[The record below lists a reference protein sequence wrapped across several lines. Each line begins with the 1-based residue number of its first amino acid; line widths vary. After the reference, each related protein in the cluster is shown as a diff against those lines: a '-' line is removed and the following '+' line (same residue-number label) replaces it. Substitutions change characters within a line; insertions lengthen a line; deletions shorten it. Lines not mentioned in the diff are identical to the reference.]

1 MILKRFVCALT
12 ACFFLFSP
20 KAEAYLSSLSP
31 ENFNALYNLASRGQ
45 VSAMNNAVSR
55 GLNIDATNPNGDT
68 GLCVAAKKRNKTA
81 YKSFLQSGAN
91 PSHPCTWEISGYQ
104 NFARSVIENPV
115 KNLDTAAVAKYS
127 KPGMSFTTKA
137 LIGVGVVAAVAGT
150 AIALSGGGGGGGGSG
165 SDKKTNPN
173 CVHGTMSDGVCTCST
188 GYSGEKC
195 DTCAS
200 GYGNYGTKQCYKTL
214 ACEHGHQK
222 GGACVCNVGY
232 TAALCNDCATGYGK
246 DSTGLCVK
254 KQNQSIIGNSTINS
268 NYNETENLSIS
279 NTEYADVYGLF
290 YDADQ
295 TPHNY
300 LLSSDKMANDYSK
313 LSAVEVQTT
322 VADYKYDNQNHILW
336 YSSSGVLKGYLDGSI
351 AYNNKGEVVGHAE
364 DDVIYD
370 DDGNAL
376 GEALKLGTQDIT
388 QKYLLLNKNASINIE
403 NQSDGRVYGLYSS
416 NADTIYNNYVITD
429 ENGIVVD
436 TLSNKGAGISIS
448 TININNNGDGS
459 VFGILGNSNIYSGDF
474 DESKAQEYS
483 SALMISDISITNEGN
498 GSAYGI
504 YNGSSEGSVYHLT
517 KRGTYFSLFSTTT
530 VTNTNGYG
538 NTYGLY
544 SAGNLENSGTVNSTA
559 DAGNA
564 YGLYTKGGSITN
576 VKDANETVATESVI
590 AKSTTGSA
598 YGAYVEDGEI
608 TNGRIISAKTTAGDG
623 NAYGIYLE
631 QTKDS
636 TAKVTNT
643 SGINVESYGG
653 DAYGIYN
660 KGGEVTNS
668 TQRYEI
674 NVASNSGYAYGIYSD
689 GGSVTNSG
697 RIFVTGPSKDKTY
710 GIFATNNATVTN
722 TGFFQFRINNDELNW
737 DDDYTCTSSGCLTP
751 NGEHAIYLEKGAK
764 LVNAGTIASTSSLNL
779 GSRGVQ
785 ITNGGNFTA
794 SSLEGNLSV
803 ASDVVSSGFNS
814 TYTLSNAINAQNT
827 ENLSL
832 SSESAMFNADL
843 NGSDVVLTKKS
854 FDKIVSNSSLASFLE
869 ENYTAFN
876 NEALF
881 NTLKQKTSTKEL
893 NETLKTLSGQN
904 IVSRISSEDLIMQKE
919 LDFNISNKMFEN
931 KEASFAFSGNLS
943 PQISTKER
951 SQTRYALSGKKIG
964 NTDFGVALSLSD
976 LHTDN
981 GRRSD
986 ARTSK
991 NFELQMPVK
1000 TKKNAFQFLFNPK
1013 LAYAY
1018 GTYERDG
1025 YKGKSYDGKI
1035 EKRMAGISSQI
1046 RYPLTFG
1053 GFTLEPTTELNV
1065 SVYQTK
1071 LKEDQKQ
1078 FSLSAK
1084 RQQTY
1089 SAELGFGAYLSKE
1102 KQFSKTNSLSFMT
1115 GAMLYHEFSDPYD
1128 LKMSM
1133 NEMSGNFKIRNEEQN
1148 DNYLVFRSKL
1158 SYEIGDISIY
1168 GGFLSYINRNYHTK
1182 ADLGFKYAF

>member
-150 AIALSGGGGGGGGSG
+150 AIALSGGGGGGGSG
-165 SDKKTNPN
+165 SDKKTNPD
-173 CVHGTMSDGVCTCST
+173 CVHGTMSDGICTCST

-254 KQNQSIIGNSTINS
+254 KQNQSIIGNNTINS

-436 TLSNKGAGISIS
+436 TLSNKGAGISMS

-483 SALMISDISITNEGN
+483 SALMISDITITNQGN

-504 YNGSSEGSVYHLT
+504 YNGSSDGAIYHLT
-517 KRGTYFSLFSTTT
+517 KRGNYFALFSTTT
-530 VTNTNGYG
+530 VTNTNGFG

-544 SAGNLENSGTVNSTA
+544 SAGKLENSGTVNSTA

-631 QTKDS
+631 QTKDG
-636 TAKVTNT
+636 TAKLTNT
-643 SGINVESYGG
+643 SGVIVQSAGG
-653 DAYGIYN
+653 NAYGIYN

-674 NVASNSGYAYGIYSD
+674 NVTSNSGYAYGIYSD

-843 NGSDVVLTKKS
+843 KGSDVVLTKKN

-976 LHTDN
+976 MHTDN

-1025 YKGKSYDGKI
+1025 YTGKSYDGKI

-1148 DNYLVFRSKL
+1148 DNYLVLRSKL

>member
-150 AIALSGGGGGGGGSG
+150 AIALSGGGGGGGSG

-173 CVHGTMSDGVCTCST
+173 CVHGTMSDGICTCST

-254 KQNQSIIGNSTINS
+254 KKDTDVYGNAVINS
-268 NYNETENLSIS
+268 NYNQGGYISLS
-279 NTEYADVYGLF
+279 NTEYTDVYGMF
-290 YDADQ
+290 YDADK
-295 TPHNY
+295 TPHDY
-300 LLSSDKMANDYSK
+300 LLSQDKFANGYHNI
-313 LSAVEVQTT
+313 SAIDAQTT
-322 VADYKYDNQNHILW
+322 EPDYVYDTDNHIIWYNSLSEPQGYLVGAIAYDNADTVIGHMVDDII
-336 YSSSGVLKGYLDGSI
+336 YSNDGQ
-351 AYNNKGEVVGHAE
+351 K
-364 DDVIYD
+364 
-370 DDGNAL
+370 L
-376 GEALKLGTQDIT
+376 GEALMLGSKTVKNKYLVLNETSLIDIT
-388 QKYLLLNKNASINIE
+388 NSA
-403 NQSDGRVYGLYSS
+403 DGKVYGLYSN
-416 NADTIYNNYVITD
+416 NADTIYNIYV
-429 ENGIVVD
+429 ELNESGILVSNID
-436 TLSNKGAGISIS
+436 TLAGGIATATLNVNNEGTGNVYGIFGTKNIYTAAFEDGPEDDKSPTANIRSYINVTNKG
-448 TININNNGDGS
+448 
-459 VFGILGNSNIYSGDF
+459 SGDAF
-474 DESKAQEYS
+474 
-483 SALMISDISITNEGN
+483 
-498 GSAYGI
+498 GI
-504 YNGSSEGSVYHLT
+504 YNGSTDGTIYNQASGSEHFLSESYTSVINT
-517 KRGTYFSLFSTTT
+517 DGT
-530 VTNTNGYG
+530 G

-544 SAGNLENSGTVNSTA
+544 SLGTIENSGQLESIA

-564 YGLYTKGGSITN
+564 YGLYTKGGTINNIKDISESSLVYSVNAQSKTGN
-576 VKDANETVATESVI
+576 V
-590 AKSTTGSA
+590 
-598 YGAYVEDGEI
+598 YGAYVQDGEMA
-608 TNGRIISAKTTAGDG
+608 NGRVISAKTTDGTGD
-623 NAYGIYLE
+623 AYGIYLE
-631 QTKDS
+631 QTKDG
-636 TAKVTNT
+636 TAKLTNT
-643 SGINVESYGG
+643 SGVIVQSAGG
-653 DAYGIYN
+653 NAYGIYN
-660 KGGEVTNS
+660 KGGEVSNS

-674 NVASNSGYAYGIYSD
+674 NVTSNSGYAYGIYSD

-722 TGFFQFRINNDELNW
+722 TGHFQFRINNIDLNW
-737 DDDYTCTSSGCLTP
+737 DGDYTCTSTGCLTSD
-751 NGEHAIYLEKGAK
+751 GGHAIYLEKGAK

-827 ENLSL
+827 DNLSL

-843 NGSDVVLTKKS
+843 KGSDVVLTKKN
-854 FDKIVSNSSLASFLE
+854 FDKIVSNSSLANFLE

-976 LHTDN
+976 MHTDN

-1115 GAMLYHEFSDPYD
+1115 GAMIYHEFSDPYD

-1148 DNYLVFRSKL
+1148 DNYLVLRSKL